1 MLRIIWLNKRQE
13 GDIVNRQIKSSSNAF
28 TAAKLTALIFGV
40 LAGLGGLTHGIGEV
54 LQGNVKPDS
63 IIINSWAEGPI
74 ATNMGG
80 EPGMTII
87 PNLLITGILTII
99 VSLATIVWAAAFV
112 QRKNGG
118 RILILLSATML
129 LVGGGFGP
137 PIIGM
142 LAGAAGTGIGSPLRR
157 REGMSEFLATLW
169 PWIFGI
175 TTINGIFLVIGSVIA
190 VYFLDVNNP
199 DLFTNSFF
207 VSIILLPLMIFS
219 GRAYDVTKLMKAQ

>member
-1 MLRIIWLNKRQE
+1 MNME
-13 GDIVNRQIKSSSNAF
+13 SKSSSNAF
-28 TAAKLTALIFGV
+28 AAAKLTASIFGV

-54 LQGNVKPDS
+54 LQGNVKPEG
-63 IIINSWAEGPI
+63 IIINSWVEGPI

-87 PNLLITGILTII
+87 PSLLITGILTII
-99 VSLATIVWAAAFV
+99 VSLATVVWAAAFV
-112 QRKNGG
+112 QRKHGG

-142 LAGAAGTGIGSPLRR
+142 LAGAAGTGIGAPLRR
-157 REGMSEFLATLW
+157 GARMSGFLAVLW
-169 PWIFGI
+169 PWVFGI
-175 TTINGIFLVIGSVIA
+175 STINGVFLVIGSVIA
-190 VYFLDVNNP
+190 VYFLNVNNP

-207 VSIILLPLMIFS
+207 VSIILLPLTIFS
-219 GRAYDVTKLMKAQ
+219 GRAYDVTKLTKAR